1 MYDNE
6 EVIKLIKNIK
16 EKQNLNYGE
25 IAKKINFSEKYIY
38 EIISNRCSASARV
51 KTRLEIL
58 NNTKIK
64 YDILSFG
71 KKLRYAR
78 EKNNLSIVE
87 LSKLTGISQ
96 MHLGRLERG
105 ITRNITDNTKIKLEK
120 ALNIKIVLD
129 ICM

>member
-64 YDILSFG
+64 YDILSFA

-78 EKNNLSIVE
+78 EKKNLSIAE

-105 ITRNITDNTKIKLEK
+105 ITRNITDNTKLKLEK

>member
-6 EVIKLIKNIK
+6 EVIKLIKIIK

-64 YDILSFG
+64 YDILSFA
-71 KKLRYAR
+71 KKLRYSR
-78 EKNNLSIVE
+78 EKNNLSIAE
-87 LSKLTGISQ
+87 LSRITGISQ

-105 ITRNITDNTKIKLEK
+105 VTRNITDSTKIKLEK

>member
-6 EVIKLIKNIK
+6 EIIKLIKEIQ
-16 EKQNLNYGE
+16 ETQNLNYRE
-25 IAKKINFSEKYIY
+25 IAKKINFSEKYISS
-38 EIISNRCSASARV
+38 IMNNRCLASARI

-58 NNTKIK
+58 NNTKIQ
-64 YDILSFG
+64 YDILSFA
-71 KKLRYAR
+71 KKLRYSR
-78 EKNNLSIVE
+78 EKSNLSIVE

>member
-1 MYDNE
+1 MYDNK

-16 EKQNLNYGE
+16 ENQNLNFRE

-38 EIISNRCSASARV
+38 EIIGNRCPVGARV
-51 KTRLEIL
+51 KMRLEIL
-58 NNTKIK
+58 NSTKIK

-87 LSKLTGISQ
+87 LSKITGISQ

-105 ITRNITDNTKIKLEK
+105 VTRNITDDTRIKLEK
-120 ALNIKIVLD
+120 ALNIKIILD

>member
-38 EIISNRCSASARV
+38 EIISNRYSASARV

-64 YDILSFG
+64 YDILSFA

-78 EKNNLSIVE
+78 EKKNLSIAE

-105 ITRNITDNTKIKLEK
+105 ITRNITDNTKLKLEK